1 MDLSAPN
8 FLRRSWDYLGRM
20 NEASNQTEVLRLLLS
35 NLLITTSYQDNLG
48 IPLTDEVLMRNH

>member
-48 IPLTDEVLMRNH
+48 IAPHRRGVNA